1 MKRIVILAVAC
12 ALAPAAMAQLYK
24 YVDKDGKTV
33 YSDQAPVNVDTKRLN
48 IPEAQAPAHA
58 PKTYLQ
64 RDKDLDKARD
74 EVKEKSKKQD
84 EAQRQAKA
92 AEERCAQAR
101 NNLQVYQDG
110 GRITKY
116 ENGERVYL
124 GDAELEAERQRATQ
138 ERDEAC
144 KKS

>member
-1 MKRIVILAVAC
+1 MKRIVILAAAC

-33 YSDQAPVNVDTKRLN
+33 YSDQAPPNVETKRLN
-48 IPEAQAPAHA
+48 IPEAQAPAAA

-64 RDKDLDKARD
+64 RDKDLTKARD
-74 EVKEKSKKQD
+74 EVKEKSKKQE

-92 AEERCAQAR
+92 AEERCTQAR
-101 NNLQVYQDG
+101 SNLQLYEDG

-124 GDAELEAERQRATQ
+124 GDAELEAERQRATR